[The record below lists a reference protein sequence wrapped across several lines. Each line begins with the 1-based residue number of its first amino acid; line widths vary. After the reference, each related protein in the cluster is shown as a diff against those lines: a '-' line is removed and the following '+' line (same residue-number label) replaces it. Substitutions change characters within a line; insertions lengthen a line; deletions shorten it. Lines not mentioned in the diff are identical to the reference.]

1 MLLLTILEAWRQVDR
16 GAPGR
21 AVVAMSEIAMIGTRA
36 EASREVGVIIQ
47 ANGGVLR
54 VMVVDVRIETIPG
67 PLVVV
72 ATEAPEG
79 ALRAALI
86 EVALIEGK
94 TIGGLGMIVM
104 VVLGGTTLAI
114 DEVSQSIKQGR

>member
-1 MLLLTILEAWRQVDR
+1 MLLLTIPEAWQQVDR

-21 AVVAMSEIAMIGTRA
+21 AVVAMIEIAMIGTRA
-36 EASREVGVIIQ
+36 EASREVGGIIQ

-79 ALRAALI
+79 ALHAALI
-86 EVALIEGK
+86 EVGLIERK

-114 DEVSQSIKQGR
+114 DEVFQSIKQGR